1 MNDVSPSTVILK
13 PGAPQ
18 QAFDFDVTIVGAG
31 PVGLALAGWLA
42 RRSVTRELKIAL
54 IDAREP
60 EDSIADPRA
69 IAVSHGSRM
78 ILEPL
83 RWPAD
88 ATAIQRIHVSQRGH
102 FGRTLIDHGE
112 HGLPALGYV
121 LRYGSIVH
129 GLAEAVHATPVHWF
143 RSTSAA
149 APVEEEDGVTLP
161 IETAGV
167 TRRLRTRVL
176 VSAEGGLFGDQK
188 AAKHRERHAERHGGE
203 RVPGGESALHAAE
216 PVARVEPADDETAH
230 AHLAAH
236 DGHDGHDAND
246 GRSEAP
252 SGAAHHANH
261 ANHANHAHQQSTA
274 RRDKASSRDYGQTA
288 LVGTV
293 SVSAPQPHVAWER
306 FTPEGPI
313 ALLPMGG
320 VRGADYALVW
330 CCAPE
335 EAARRAQLSDDEF
348 LRELGEA
355 FGGRMGRFTQI
366 KGRASFPL
374 GLNAVDTLVRGRIV
388 AIGNAAQ
395 TLHPVAG
402 QGLNL
407 GLRDAHALVDALC
420 AQGPTPLALA
430 AFAQRRALDRRMT
443 IGATDTLARLFTV
456 DFAPLAVLR
465 GLALTALEFAP
476 PVKTALAR
484 QMMFGQRR

>member
-1 MNDVSPSTVILK
+1 MNDVSQSTVILK
-13 PGAPQ
+13 PAKAGPP
-18 QAFDFDVTIVGAG
+18 FDFDVTIVGAG

-42 RRSVTRELKIAL
+42 RRSATRELKIAL
-54 IDAREP
+54 VDAREP

-129 GLAEAVHATPVHWF
+129 GLAEAVHATSVHWF

-149 APVEEEDGVTLP
+149 APTQELDGVTLP

-167 TRRLRTRVL
+167 TRHLRTRIL
-176 VSAEGGLFGDQK
+176 VNAEGGLFGDQK
-188 AAKHRERHAERHGGE
+188 SAKRAGKRAGKDANMSADEQVGREDGDRIDSRAANIAA
-203 RVPGGESALHAAE
+203 ESAD
-216 PVARVEPADDETAH
+216 RRS
-230 AHLAAH
+230 
-236 DGHDGHDAND
+236 GHDASASRRA
-246 GRSEAP
+246 GR
-252 SGAAHHANH
+252 GAVEPG
-261 ANHANHAHQQSTA
+261 
-274 RRDKASSRDYGQTA
+274 SRDYGQTA

-293 SVSAPQPHVAWER
+293 TVSAPQPHVAWER
-306 FTPEGPI
+306 FTSQGPI

-335 EAARRAQLSDDEF
+335 EAARRAQLSDEDF
-348 LRELGEA
+348 LRELGAA
-355 FGGRMGRFTQI
+355 FGDRMGRFTHI

-374 GLNAVDTLVRGRIV
+374 GLNAAETLVNGHIV

-407 GLRDAHALVDALC
+407 GLRDAHALADALS
-420 AQGPTPLALA
+420 AEGPTPLALA
-430 AFAQRRALDRRMT
+430 TFAQRRALDRRMT
-443 IGATDTLARLFTV
+443 IGATDTLARLFTI
-456 DFAPLAVLR
+456 DFAPLAVVR
-465 GLALTALEFAP
+465 GLALTALEFLP

>member
-1 MNDVSPSTVILK
+1 MNDVSQSTVILK
-13 PGAPQ
+13 PAASDHG
-18 QAFDFDVTIVGAG
+18 FDFDVTIVGAG

-42 RRSVTRELKIAL
+42 RRSATQALKIAL

-102 FGRTLIDHGE
+102 FGRTLIDHSE

-129 GLAEAVHATPVHWF
+129 GLAEAVHASSVHWF
-143 RSTSAA
+143 RSTAAA
-149 APVEEEDGVTLP
+149 APTQDLDGVTLP

-167 TRRLRTRVL
+167 TRNLRTRIL
-176 VSAEGGLFGDQK
+176 VNAEGGLFGDQK
-188 AAKHRERHAERHGGE
+188 QKATGDAGSSAGG
-203 RVPGGESALHAAE
+203 G
-216 PVARVEPADDETAH
+216 T
-230 AHLAAH
+230 
-236 DGHDGHDAND
+236 
-246 GRSEAP
+246 
-252 SGAAHHANH
+252 
-261 ANHANHAHQQSTA
+261 
-274 RRDKASSRDYGQTA
+274 RDYGQTA

-293 SVSAPQPHVAWER
+293 TVSAPQPHVAWER
-306 FTPEGPI
+306 FTSQGPI

-320 VRGADYALVW
+320 VRGANYALVW
-330 CCAPE
+330 CCAPD

-348 LRELGEA
+348 LLELGTA
-355 FGGRMGRFTQI
+355 FGNRMGRFTQI

-374 GLNAVDTLVRGRIV
+374 GLNAVDTLVNGHVV

-407 GLRDAHALVDALC
+407 GLRDAHALADALSTE
-420 AQGPTPLALA
+420 GPTPLALA
-430 AFAQRRALDRRMT
+430 TFAQRRALDRRLT

-456 DFAPLAVLR
+456 DFPPLAALR
-465 GLALTALEFAP
+465 GLALTALEFVP

>member
-1 MNDVSPSTVILK
+1 MNDVSQSTVILK
-13 PGAPQ
+13 PAASDHP
-18 QAFDFDVTIVGAG
+18 FDFDVTIVGAG

-42 RRSVTRELKIAL
+42 RRSATQALKIAL

-83 RWPAD
+83 SWPAD

-102 FGRTLIDHGE
+102 FGRTLIDHSE

-129 GLAEAVHATPVHWF
+129 GLADAVHATSVHWF

-149 APVEEEDGVTLP
+149 APAQDLDGVTLP

-167 TRRLRTRVL
+167 TRNLRTRIL
-176 VSAEGGLFGDQK
+176 VNAEGGLFGDQK
-188 AAKHRERHAERHGGE
+188 
-203 RVPGGESALHAAE
+203 
-216 PVARVEPADDETAH
+216 
-230 AHLAAH
+230 
-236 DGHDGHDAND
+236 
-246 GRSEAP
+246 
-252 SGAAHHANH
+252 
-261 ANHANHAHQQSTA
+261 TA
-274 RRDKASSRDYGQTA
+274 RGAGHSDGGGTRDYGQTA

-306 FTPEGPI
+306 FTSQGPI

-320 VRGADYALVW
+320 VRGANYALVW
-330 CCAPE
+330 CCAPD
-335 EAARRAQLSDDEF
+335 EAARRAQLPDDEF
-348 LRELGEA
+348 LRELGAA
-355 FGGRMGRFTQI
+355 FGNRMGSFTQI

-374 GLNAVDTLVRGRIV
+374 GLNAVDTLVKGHVV

-407 GLRDAHALVDALC
+407 GLRDAHALADALS
-420 AQGPTPLALA
+420 AEGPTPLALA
-430 AFAQRRALDRRMT
+430 KFAQRRALDRRLT

-456 DFAPLAVLR
+456 DFAPLATLR
-465 GLALTALEFAP
+465 GLALTALEFVP

>member
-1 MNDVSPSTVILK
+1 MNDVSQSTVILK
-13 PGAPQ
+13 PAASDHG
-18 QAFDFDVTIVGAG
+18 FDFDVTIVGAG

-42 RRSVTRELKIAL
+42 RRSATQALKIAL

-102 FGRTLIDHGE
+102 FGRTLIDHSE

-129 GLAEAVHATPVHWF
+129 GLAEAVHATSVHWF

-149 APVEEEDGVTLP
+149 APTQDLDGVTLP

-167 TRRLRTRVL
+167 TRNLRTRIL
-176 VSAEGGLFGDQK
+176 VNAEGGLFGDQK
-188 AAKHRERHAERHGGE
+188 QKATGSTG
-203 RVPGGESALHAAE
+203 
-216 PVARVEPADDETAH
+216 
-230 AHLAAH
+230 
-236 DGHDGHDAND
+236 
-246 GRSEAP
+246 
-252 SGAAHHANH
+252 SGAVGG
-261 ANHANHAHQQSTA
+261 T
-274 RRDKASSRDYGQTA
+274 RDYGQTA

-293 SVSAPQPHVAWER
+293 AVSAPQPHVAWER
-306 FTPEGPI
+306 FTSQGPI

-320 VRGADYALVW
+320 VRGANYALVW
-330 CCAPE
+330 CCAPD
-335 EAARRAQLSDDEF
+335 EAARRTRLPDDEF
-348 LRELGEA
+348 LSELGAA
-355 FGGRMGRFTQI
+355 FGNRMGRFTQI

-374 GLNAVDTLVRGRIV
+374 GLNAVDTLVNGHVV

-407 GLRDAHALVDALC
+407 GLRDAHALADALS
-420 AQGPTPLALA
+420 AEGPTPLALA
-430 AFAQRRALDRRMT
+430 TFAQRRALDRRLT

-456 DFAPLAVLR
+456 DFPPLAALR
-465 GLALTALEFAP
+465 GLALTALEFVP

>member
-1 MNDVSPSTVILK
+1 MNDASPSTVILK
-13 PGAPQ
+13 PART
-18 QAFDFDVTIVGAG
+18 ARSFDFDVTIVGAG

-42 RRSVTRELKIAL
+42 RRSVTRALKIAL

-88 ATAIQRIHVSQRGH
+88 ATAIERIHVSQRGH

-129 GLAEAVHATPVHWF
+129 GLADAVRATSVHWF

-149 APVEEEDGVTLP
+149 APVQENDGVTLP

-167 TRRLRTRVL
+167 TRQLRTRIL
-176 VSAEGGLFGDQK
+176 VNAEGGLFGDQK
-188 AAKHRERHAERHGGE
+188 SRRPEAGNGTNRRGGAGAETE
-203 RVPGGESALHAAE
+203 
-216 PVARVEPADDETAH
+216 ADTETETARTSV
-230 AHLAAH
+230 AA
-236 DGHDGHDAND
+236 
-246 GRSEAP
+246 S
-252 SGAAHHANH
+252 AAG
-261 ANHANHAHQQSTA
+261 STA
-274 RRDKASSRDYGQTA
+274 AGAPAKGSRDYGQTA

-293 SVSAPQPHVAWER
+293 TVSAPQPHVAWER
-306 FTPEGPI
+306 FTSQGPI

-330 CCAPE
+330 CCAPD
-335 EAARRAQLSDDEF
+335 EAARRAQLSDEAF
-348 LRELGEA
+348 LRELGAA
-355 FGGRMGRFTQI
+355 FGDRMGRFTQI

-374 GLNAVDTLVRGRIV
+374 GLNAVDTLVNGHIV

-407 GLRDAHALVDALC
+407 GLRDAHALADALS
-420 AQGPTPLALA
+420 AEGPTPLALA
-430 AFAQRRALDRRMT
+430 TFAQRRALDRRMT
-443 IGATDTLARLFTV
+443 ISATDTLARLFTV
-456 DFAPLAVLR
+456 DFAPLAIIR

>member
-1 MNDVSPSTVILK
+1 MNEASPAAVILK
-13 PGAPQ
+13 PASHQ

-42 RRSVTRELKIAL
+42 RRSVTRKLKIAL
-54 IDAREP
+54 VDAREP

-83 RWPAD
+83 HWAAD
-88 ATAIQRIHVSQRGH
+88 ATAIERIHVSQRGH
-102 FGRTLIDHGE
+102 FGRTLIDHRE

-129 GLAEAVHATPVHWF
+129 GLANAVRATPVHWF
-143 RSTSAA
+143 RSTSAG
-149 APVEEEDGVTLP
+149 APTQELDGVTLP

-167 TRRLRTRVL
+167 ARQLRTRIL
-176 VSAEGGLFGDQK
+176 VNAEGGVFGDQK
-188 AAKHRERHAERHGGE
+188 RGG
-203 RVPGGESALHAAE
+203 GIGKDAGKDAAE
-216 PVARVEPADDETAH
+216 
-230 AHLAAH
+230 
-236 DGHDGHDAND
+236 
-246 GRSEAP
+246 
-252 SGAAHHANH
+252 GAV
-261 ANHANHAHQQSTA
+261 
-274 RRDKASSRDYGQTA
+274 KASAEGASGTGSRDYGQTA

-293 SVSAPQPHVAWER
+293 TVSAPQPHVAWER
-306 FTPEGPI
+306 FTSQGPI

-330 CCAPE
+330 CCAPD
-335 EAARRAQLSDDEF
+335 EAARRAQLPDDAF
-348 LRELGEA
+348 LRELDAA
-355 FGGRMGRFTQI
+355 FGDRMGRFTRI
-366 KGRASFPL
+366 VGRASFPL
-374 GLNAVDTLVRGRIV
+374 GLNAVDTLVNGHVV

-407 GLRDAHALVDALC
+407 GLRDAHALADALS
-420 AQGPTPLALA
+420 AEGPTPLALA
-430 AFAQRRALDRRMT
+430 TFAQRRALDRHLT
-443 IGATDTLARLFTV
+443 IGSTDTLARLFTV
-456 DFAPLAVLR
+456 DFPPLAVLR
-465 GLALTALEFAP
+465 GLALTALEFVP

>member
-1 MNDVSPSTVILK
+1 MNDASPSTVILK
-13 PGAPQ
+13 PAALNQ
-18 QAFDFDVTIVGAG
+18 HFDFDVTIVGAG

-42 RRSVTRELKIAL
+42 RRSATRELKIAL

-129 GLAEAVHATPVHWF
+129 GLAEAVHATRVHWF

-149 APVEEEDGVTLP
+149 TPVQEQDGVTLP

-167 TRRLRTRVL
+167 TRRLRTRIL
-176 VSAEGGLFGDQK
+176 VSAEGGLFGNQRGAQK
-188 AAKHRERHAERHGGE
+188 AGKRE
-203 RVPGGESALHAAE
+203 GESATNG
-216 PVARVEPADDETAH
+216 ADK
-230 AHLAAH
+230 
-236 DGHDGHDAND
+236 
-246 GRSEAP
+246 
-252 SGAAHHANH
+252 GA
-261 ANHANHAHQQSTA
+261 
-274 RRDKASSRDYGQTA
+274 DKPGTRDYGQTA

-293 SVSAPQPHVAWER
+293 SVSTPQPHVAWER

-330 CCAPE
+330 CCAPD
-335 EAARRAQLSDDEF
+335 EAARRAQLPDDEF
-348 LRELGEA
+348 LRELGAA
-355 FGGRMGRFTQI
+355 FGGRMGRFTHI

-374 GLNAVDTLVRGRIV
+374 GLNAVDTQVSGRVV

-407 GLRDAHALVDALC
+407 GLRDAHALADALS
-420 AQGPTPLALA
+420 AEGPTTLALA
-430 AFAQRRALDRRMT
+430 TFAQRRALDRRLT

-456 DFAPLAVLR
+456 DFAPLAIMR
-465 GLALTALEFAP
+465 GLALTALEFVP

>member
-1 MNDVSPSTVILK
+1 MNAASPSTVILK
-13 PGAPQ
+13 PAALNQ
-18 QAFDFDVTIVGAG
+18 HFDFDVTIVGAG

-42 RRSVTRELKIAL
+42 RRSATRELKIAL

-129 GLAEAVHATPVHWF
+129 GLAEAVHATRVHWF

-149 APVEEEDGVTLP
+149 APVQEHDGVTLP

-167 TRRLRTRVL
+167 TRRLRTRIL
-176 VSAEGGLFGDQK
+176 VSAEGGLFGDQRGAQK
-188 AAKHRERHAERHGGE
+188 AGKRE
-203 RVPGGESALHAAE
+203 GESATNG
-216 PVARVEPADDETAH
+216 ADK
-230 AHLAAH
+230 
-236 DGHDGHDAND
+236 
-246 GRSEAP
+246 
-252 SGAAHHANH
+252 GA
-261 ANHANHAHQQSTA
+261 
-274 RRDKASSRDYGQTA
+274 DKPGTRDYGQTA

-293 SVSAPQPHVAWER
+293 SVSTPQPHVAWER

-335 EAARRAQLSDDEF
+335 EAARRAQLPDDAF
-348 LRELGEA
+348 LRELGAA
-355 FGGRMGRFTQI
+355 FGGRMGRFTHI

-374 GLNAVDTLVRGRIV
+374 GLNAVDTQVSGRVV

-407 GLRDAHALVDALC
+407 GLRDAHALADALS
-420 AQGPTPLALA
+420 AEGPTTLALA
-430 AFAQRRALDRRMT
+430 TFAQRRALDRRLT

-456 DFAPLAVLR
+456 DFAPLAIMR
-465 GLALTALEFAP
+465 GLALTALEFVP

>member
-1 MNDVSPSTVILK
+1 MNDVSQSTVILK
-13 PGAPQ
+13 PAASDHP
-18 QAFDFDVTIVGAG
+18 FDFDVTIVGAG

-42 RRSVTRELKIAL
+42 RRSATQARRSATQALKIAL

-83 RWPAD
+83 SWPAD

-102 FGRTLIDHGE
+102 FGRTLIDHSE

-129 GLAEAVHATPVHWF
+129 GLADAVHATSVHWF

-149 APVEEEDGVTLP
+149 APAQDLDGVTLP

-167 TRRLRTRVL
+167 TRNLRTRIL
-176 VSAEGGLFGDQK
+176 VNAEGGLFGDQK
-188 AAKHRERHAERHGGE
+188 
-203 RVPGGESALHAAE
+203 
-216 PVARVEPADDETAH
+216 
-230 AHLAAH
+230 
-236 DGHDGHDAND
+236 
-246 GRSEAP
+246 
-252 SGAAHHANH
+252 
-261 ANHANHAHQQSTA
+261 TA
-274 RRDKASSRDYGQTA
+274 RSAGHSDGGGTRDYGQTA

-306 FTPEGPI
+306 FTSQGPI

-320 VRGADYALVW
+320 VRGANYALVW
-330 CCAPE
+330 CCAPD
-335 EAARRAQLSDDEF
+335 EAARRAQLPDEEF
-348 LRELGEA
+348 LRELGAA
-355 FGGRMGRFTQI
+355 FGNRMGSFTQI

-374 GLNAVDTLVRGRIV
+374 GLNAVDTLVKGHVV

-407 GLRDAHALVDALC
+407 GLRDAHALADALS
-420 AQGPTPLALA
+420 AEGPTPLALA
-430 AFAQRRALDRRMT
+430 KFAQRRALDRRLT

-456 DFAPLAVLR
+456 DFAPLATLR
-465 GLALTALEFAP
+465 GLALTALEFVP

>member
-1 MNDVSPSTVILK
+1 MNDVSQSTVILK
-13 PGAPQ
+13 PASARH
-18 QAFDFDVTIVGAG
+18 AFDFDVTIVGAG

-102 FGRTLIDHGE
+102 FGRTLIDHSE
-112 HGLPALGYV
+112 HGLPALGSV

-129 GLAEAVHATPVHWF
+129 GLAEAVHATSVHWF

-149 APVEEEDGVTLP
+149 APVQEDDGVTLP

-167 TRRLRTRVL
+167 TRRLRTRIL
-176 VSAEGGLFGDQK
+176 VNAEGGLFGDQK
-188 AAKHRERHAERHGGE
+188 PGKAADNVATQGAGVDRNAVTNAAK
-203 RVPGGESALHAAE
+203 
-216 PVARVEPADDETAH
+216 TAGKTSVGI
-230 AHLAAH
+230 
-236 DGHDGHDAND
+236 D
-246 GRSEAP
+246 
-252 SGAAHHANH
+252 
-261 ANHANHAHQQSTA
+261 T
-274 RRDKASSRDYGQTA
+274 RDYGQTA

-293 SVSAPQPHVAWER
+293 SVSAPHPHVAWER
-306 FTPEGPI
+306 FTSQGPI

-330 CCAPE
+330 CCAPD
-335 EAARRAQLSDDEF
+335 EAARRTQLSDDEF
-348 LRELGEA
+348 LRELGSA
-355 FGGRMGRFTQI
+355 FGDRMGRFTQI
-366 KGRASFPL
+366 RGRASFPL
-374 GLNAVDTLVRGRIV
+374 GLNAVDTLVNGHIV

-407 GLRDAHALVDALC
+407 GLRDAHALADALS
-420 AQGPTPLALA
+420 AEGPTPVALA
-430 AFAQRRALDRRMT
+430 TFAQRRALDRRMT

-456 DFAPLAVLR
+456 DSTPLAIMR
-465 GLALTALEFAP
+465 GLALTALEFVP

>member
-1 MNDVSPSTVILK
+1 MNDVSQSTVILK
-13 PGAPQ
+13 PA
-18 QAFDFDVTIVGAG
+18 ASDHSFDFDVTIVGAG

-42 RRSVTRELKIAL
+42 RRSATRALKIAL

-102 FGRTLIDHGE
+102 FGRTLIDHSE

-129 GLAEAVHATPVHWF
+129 GLAEAVHATSVHWF

-149 APVEEEDGVTLP
+149 TPTQDLDGVTLP

-167 TRRLRTRVL
+167 TRNLRTRIL
-176 VSAEGGLFGDQK
+176 VNAEGGLFGDQK
-188 AAKHRERHAERHGGE
+188 
-203 RVPGGESALHAAE
+203 
-216 PVARVEPADDETAH
+216 TA
-230 AHLAAH
+230 
-236 DGHDGHDAND
+236 G
-246 GRSEAP
+246 S
-252 SGAAHHANH
+252 
-261 ANHANHAHQQSTA
+261 
-274 RRDKASSRDYGQTA
+274 ASSSAGHSASGGTRDYGQTA

-293 SVSAPQPHVAWER
+293 TVSAPQPHVAWER
-306 FTPEGPI
+306 FTSQGPI

-320 VRGADYALVW
+320 VRGANYALVW
-330 CCAPE
+330 CCAPD
-335 EAARRAQLSDDEF
+335 EAARRTQLSDDEF
-348 LRELGEA
+348 LSELGAA
-355 FGGRMGRFTQI
+355 FGNRMGRFTQI

-374 GLNAVDTLVRGRIV
+374 GLNAVDTLVKGHVV

-407 GLRDAHALVDALC
+407 GLRDAHALADALSTE
-420 AQGPTPLALA
+420 GPTPLALA
-430 AFAQRRALDRRMT
+430 TFAQRRALDRRLT

-456 DFAPLAVLR
+456 DFPPLATLR
-465 GLALTALEFAP
+465 GLALTALEFVP

>member
-1 MNDVSPSTVILK
+1 MNDASPSTVILK
-13 PGAPQ
+13 PAALNQ
-18 QAFDFDVTIVGAG
+18 HFDFDVTIVGAG

-42 RRSVTRELKIAL
+42 RRSATRELKIAL

-129 GLAEAVHATPVHWF
+129 GLAEAVHATRVHWF

-149 APVEEEDGVTLP
+149 APVQEHDGVTLP

-167 TRRLRTRVL
+167 TRRLRTRIL
-176 VSAEGGLFGDQK
+176 VSAEGGLFGDQRGAQK
-188 AAKHRERHAERHGGE
+188 AGKRE
-203 RVPGGESALHAAE
+203 GESATNG
-216 PVARVEPADDETAH
+216 ADK
-230 AHLAAH
+230 
-236 DGHDGHDAND
+236 
-246 GRSEAP
+246 
-252 SGAAHHANH
+252 GA
-261 ANHANHAHQQSTA
+261 
-274 RRDKASSRDYGQTA
+274 DKPGTRDYGQTA

-293 SVSAPQPHVAWER
+293 SVSTPQPHVAWER

-335 EAARRAQLSDDEF
+335 EAARRAQLPDDAF
-348 LRELGEA
+348 LRELGAA
-355 FGGRMGRFTQI
+355 FGGRMGRFTHI

-374 GLNAVDTLVRGRIV
+374 GLNAVDTQVSGRVV

-407 GLRDAHALVDALC
+407 GLRDAHALADALS
-420 AQGPTPLALA
+420 AEGPTTLALA
-430 AFAQRRALDRRMT
+430 TFAQRRALDRRLT

-456 DFAPLAVLR
+456 DFAPLAIMR
-465 GLALTALEFAP
+465 GLALTALEFVP

>member
-1 MNDVSPSTVILK
+1 MNDVPQSTVILK
-13 PGAPQ
+13 PAMSGQP
-18 QAFDFDVTIVGAG
+18 FDFDVTIVGAG

-42 RRSVTRELKIAL
+42 RRSATQALKIAL

-102 FGRTLIDHGE
+102 FGRTLIDHSE

-129 GLAEAVHATPVHWF
+129 GLAEAVRATSVHWF
-143 RSTSAA
+143 RSTSAS
-149 APVEEEDGVTLP
+149 APIQERDGVTLP

-167 TRRLRTRVL
+167 TRHLRTRIL
-176 VSAEGGLFGDQK
+176 VNAEGGLFGDQK
-188 AAKHRERHAERHGGE
+188 AVRRVNGEAGGST
-203 RVPGGESALHAAE
+203 G
-216 PVARVEPADDETAH
+216 D
-230 AHLAAH
+230 
-236 DGHDGHDAND
+236 
-246 GRSEAP
+246 
-252 SGAAHHANH
+252 SG
-261 ANHANHAHQQSTA
+261 
-274 RRDKASSRDYGQTA
+274 SRDYGQTA

-293 SVSAPQPHVAWER
+293 SVSAPQAHVAWER
-306 FTPEGPI
+306 FTSQGPI

-320 VRGADYALVW
+320 VRSADYALVW
-330 CCAPE
+330 CCAPD
-335 EAARRAQLSDDEF
+335 EAARRAQLSEAEF
-348 LRELGEA
+348 LRELGAA
-355 FGGRMGRFTQI
+355 FGNRMGRFTQI
-366 KGRASFPL
+366 RGRASFPL
-374 GLNAVDTLVRGRIV
+374 GLNAVDTLVNGHVV

-407 GLRDAHALVDALC
+407 GLRDAHALADALS
-420 AQGPTPLALA
+420 AEGPTPLALA
-430 AFAQRRALDRRMT
+430 TFAQRRALDRRLT

-456 DFAPLAVLR
+456 DFPPLAALR
-465 GLALTALEFAP
+465 GLALTALEFVP

>member
-1 MNDVSPSTVILK
+1 MNDVSQSTVILK
-13 PGAPQ
+13 PASSAH
-18 QAFDFDVTIVGAG
+18 AFDFDVTIVGAG

-42 RRSVTRELKIAL
+42 RRSATQALKIAL

-102 FGRTLIDHGE
+102 FGRTLIDHAE

-121 LRYGSIVH
+121 LRYGSIVQ
-129 GLAEAVHATPVHWF
+129 GLAEAVRATSVHWF
-143 RSTSAA
+143 HSTSAA
-149 APVEEEDGVTLP
+149 SPTQERDGVTLS

-167 TRRLRTRVL
+167 TRQLRTRIL
-176 VSAEGGLFGDQK
+176 VNAEGGLFGDPK
-188 AAKHRERHAERHGGE
+188 SGKRMTGGTRGGAAQEAATEDSADLDKSA
-203 RVPGGESALHAAE
+203 VKNAGESPDKSTRE
-216 PVARVEPADDETAH
+216 
-230 AHLAAH
+230 
-236 DGHDGHDAND
+236 ND
-246 GRSEAP
+246 
-252 SGAAHHANH
+252 
-261 ANHANHAHQQSTA
+261 T
-274 RRDKASSRDYGQTA
+274 RDYGQTA

-306 FTPEGPI
+306 FTSQGPI

-330 CCAPE
+330 CCAPD

-348 LRELGEA
+348 LRELGAA
-355 FGGRMGRFTQI
+355 FGDRMGRFTQI

-374 GLNAVDTLVRGRIV
+374 GLNAVDTLVNGHIV

-407 GLRDAHALVDALC
+407 GLRDAHALADALS
-420 AQGPTPLALA
+420 AEGPTPLALA
-430 AFAQRRALDRRMT
+430 TFAQRRALDRRLT

-456 DFAPLAVLR
+456 DFGPLAIMR

-484 QMMFGQRR
+484 QMIFGQRR

>member
-1 MNDVSPSTVILK
+1 MNDASPSTVILK
-13 PGAPQ
+13 PA
-18 QAFDFDVTIVGAG
+18 ATDHSFDFDVTIVGAG

-42 RRSVTRELKIAL
+42 RRSVTQALKIAL

-88 ATAIQRIHVSQRGH
+88 ATTIQRIHVSQRGH
-102 FGRTLIDHGE
+102 FGRTLIDHSE

-129 GLAEAVHATPVHWF
+129 GLADAVRATSVHWF

-149 APVEEEDGVTLP
+149 APVQELDGVTLP

-167 TRRLRTRVL
+167 TRKLRTRIV
-176 VSAEGGLFGDQK
+176 VNAEGGLFGDLKPRKGASIGVDKDAQ
-188 AAKHRERHAERHGGE
+188 AAGKGSRQ
-203 RVPGGESALHAAE
+203 SAAE
-216 PVARVEPADDETAH
+216 
-230 AHLAAH
+230 
-236 DGHDGHDAND
+236 G
-246 GRSEAP
+246 
-252 SGAAHHANH
+252 SGG
-261 ANHANHAHQQSTA
+261 
-274 RRDKASSRDYGQTA
+274 KGSRDYGQTA

-306 FTPEGPI
+306 FTTEGPI

-335 EAARRAQLSDDEF
+335 AAARRAQLSDDAF
-348 LRELGEA
+348 LGELGAA
-355 FGGRMGRFTQI
+355 FGDRMGRFTQI
-366 KGRASFPL
+366 KARASFPL
-374 GLNAVDTLVRGRIV
+374 GLNTVETQVSGRVV

-407 GLRDAHALVDALC
+407 GLRDAHALADALS

-430 AFAQRRALDRRMT
+430 DFAQRRALDRRMT
-443 IGATDTLARLFTV
+443 IGATDILARLFTI
-456 DFAPLAVLR
+456 DFAPLAIMR

>member
-1 MNDVSPSTVILK
+1 MNDVSLSTVILK
-13 PGAPQ
+13 PAASDQP
-18 QAFDFDVTIVGAG
+18 FDFDVTIVGAG
-31 PVGLALAGWLA
+31 PVGLALAGWLS
-42 RRSVTRELKIAL
+42 RRSATHALKIAL
-54 IDAREP
+54 VDAREP

-102 FGRTLIDHGE
+102 FGRTLIDHRE

-129 GLAEAVHATPVHWF
+129 GLAQAVHATPVHWF

-149 APVEEEDGVTLP
+149 APTQERDGVTLP

-167 TRRLRTRVL
+167 TRHLRTRIL
-176 VSAEGGLFGDQK
+176 VNAEGGLFGDQK
-188 AAKHRERHAERHGGE
+188 KAGKDA
-203 RVPGGESALHAAE
+203 
-216 PVARVEPADDETAH
+216 VEGDT
-230 AHLAAH
+230 
-236 DGHDGHDAND
+236 
-246 GRSEAP
+246 
-252 SGAAHHANH
+252 
-261 ANHANHAHQQSTA
+261 
-274 RRDKASSRDYGQTA
+274 RDYGQTA

-293 SVSAPQPHVAWER
+293 SASAPQPHVAWER
-306 FTPEGPI
+306 FTSQGPI
-313 ALLPMGG
+313 AMLPMGG

-335 EAARRAQLSDDEF
+335 EAARRTQLSDDEF
-348 LRELGEA
+348 LRELGAA

-374 GLNAVDTLVRGRIV
+374 GLNTADTLVKGRVV

-407 GLRDAHALVDALC
+407 GLRDAHALADALS
-420 AQGPTPLALA
+420 AEGPTPLALA
-430 AFAQRRALDRRMT
+430 TFAQRRALDRRMT
-443 IGATDTLARLFTV
+443 IGATDTLARLFTI
-456 DFAPLAVLR
+456 DFPPLAIMR
-465 GLALTALEFAP
+465 GLALTALEFVP

>member
-1 MNDVSPSTVILK
+1 MNNVSPSTVILK
-13 PGAPQ
+13 HAKGGHP
-18 QAFDFDVTIVGAG
+18 FDFDVTIVGAG

-42 RRSVTRELKIAL
+42 RRSATRALKIAL
-54 IDAREP
+54 VDAREP

-102 FGRTLIDHGE
+102 FGRTLIDHSE

-149 APVEEEDGVTLP
+149 APTQELDGVTLP

-167 TRRLRTRVL
+167 TRQLRTRIL
-176 VSAEGGLFGDQK
+176 VNAEGGLFGDQK
-188 AAKHRERHAERHGGE
+188 SGKGVGKHAE
-203 RVPGGESALHAAE
+203 PG
-216 PVARVEPADDETAH
+216 T
-230 AHLAAH
+230 
-236 DGHDGHDAND
+236 
-246 GRSEAP
+246 
-252 SGAAHHANH
+252 
-261 ANHANHAHQQSTA
+261 
-274 RRDKASSRDYGQTA
+274 RDYGQTA

-293 SVSAPQPHVAWER
+293 TVSAPQPHVAWER
-306 FTPEGPI
+306 FTSQGPI

-335 EAARRAQLSDDEF
+335 EAARRAQLPDEAF
-348 LRELGEA
+348 LRELGAA
-355 FGGRMGRFTQI
+355 FGDRMGRFTHI

-374 GLNAVDTLVRGRIV
+374 GLNAVETLVDGHIV

-407 GLRDAHALVDALC
+407 GLRDAHALADALS
-420 AQGPTPLALA
+420 AEGPTPLALA
-430 AFAQRRALDRRMT
+430 TFAQRRALDRRLT
-443 IGATDTLARLFTV
+443 IGATDTLARLFTF
-456 DFAPLAVLR
+456 DFAPFAVMR
-465 GLALTALEFAP
+465 GLALTALEFLP